1 VKCTSAAETN
11 ADYIV
16 SNDSSCLMHIQGL
29 LSKQGKPL
37 KTIHLA
43 EILAPQ

>member
-1 VKCTSAAETN
+1 MKCERASETGAE
-11 ADYIV
+11 YIV

-29 LSKQGKPL
+29 LDRRKSKM

-43 EILAPQ
+43 EVLAAS